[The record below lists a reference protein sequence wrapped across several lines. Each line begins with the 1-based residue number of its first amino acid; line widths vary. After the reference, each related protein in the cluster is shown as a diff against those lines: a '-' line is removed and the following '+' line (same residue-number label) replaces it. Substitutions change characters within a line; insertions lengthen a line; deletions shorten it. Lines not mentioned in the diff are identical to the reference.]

1 MKKEETIVREG
12 RAYRAYGL
20 IIGLIGLMGLMG
32 CSKDEAS
39 VKEAFFALLKKPILF
54 YTYDRDTYQLLRGV
68 HQDVLETA
76 PGKVCDTFSGLIEA
90 LNNEDFDLEKTKKFA
105 DEYSIVLEEDSA
117 AKIIDEVF
125 GKGQESE

>member
-1 MKKEETIVREG
+1 MANRIILNQTSYHGAGAIGEIVGE
-12 RAYRAYGL
+12 L
-20 IIGLIGLMGLMG
+20 
-32 CSKDEAS
+32 AS
-39 VKEAFFALLKKPILF
+39 CGLKKPILF

-90 LNNEDFDLEKTKKFA
+90 LKNEDFDLEKTKKFA